1 MGLHMRKLQLCLS
14 ALILV
19 VLATVTLYGQTAHPL
34 LLVNTIPIP
43 DVKGRM
49 DHLYLDVARKLLFV
63 SALEN
68 GSVEVIDLKAGKWLH
83 SIPGF
88 QKPQGI
94 LYLPGLDK
102 IFIASGD
109 DGMVRVFSGKS
120 FRLLDSIK
128 LEKGPNRITYDPR
141 RKFVYVGYGGKDAGH
156 DYGEVGIL
164 DAVTAKLVDT
174 IQVDAHPAELL
185 LDDSGGKLFTLIPA
199 HDEVQ
204 VIDIATRKIV
214 ATWPVSSK
222 GPGDAALD
230 EFSQRLMIGTHA
242 PPSMVVMDAGTGKE
256 VASLPTV
263 EGMDGVYFDT
273 ARKRVYVSGGRG
285 YDVGS
290 VFVYQQTGPDQ
301 YASLGQVPTKAGAGT
316 SLWSPELNC
325 YFVAAP
331 AHNGEPASI
340 MVFQPQ
346 P

>member
-1 MGLHMRKLQLCLS
+1 MRKLQLCPS

-19 VLATVTLYGQTAHPL
+19 VLANVTLYGQTAQPL
-34 LLVNTIPIP
+34 SLVNMVPIP
-43 DVKGRM
+43 NVKGRM
-49 DHLYLDVARKLLFV
+49 DHLCLDVARKRLFV

-109 DGMVRVFSGKS
+109 DGMVRVFSGES

-128 LEKGPNRITYDPR
+128 LEKGANRILYDSR
-141 RKFVYVGYGGKDAGH
+141 RKLVYVGYGGKDAGH
-156 DYGEVGIL
+156 NYGEVGIL
-164 DAVTAKLVDT
+164 DPVKAKLIAT
-174 IQVDAHPAELL
+174 IQVNAHPAELL
-185 LDDSGGKLFTLIPA
+185 LDASGDKLFTLIPA
-199 HDEVQ
+199 RDEVQ
-204 VIDIATRKIV
+204 VIYTTTRKIV

-230 EFSQRLMIGTHA
+230 ESSHRLMIGTHT
-242 PPSMVVMDAGTGKE
+242 PPSMVVMDVGSGKE

-273 ARKRVYVSGGRG
+273 TGKRVYVSGGRG
-285 YDVGS
+285 HDIGS
-290 VFVYQQTGPDQ
+290 VFVYQQTGPDK
-301 YASLGQVPTKAGAGT
+301 YTSLAQVPTKAGAGT
-316 SLWSPELNC
+316 SLWSPELNY

-331 AHNGEPASI
+331 ARNDESASI
-340 MVFQPQ
+340 LIFQPQ